1 MRDFSNYINRIKNS
15 LNELEENSN
24 LLKKARYNRRII
36 EELEEEIKIS
46 KKRRLETLELIDQ
59 AMRDIEKLTSKKNN

>member
-24 LLKKARYNRRII
+24 LLKKAKYNKRII
-36 EELEEEIKIS
+36 EELEEEIKLS
-46 KKRRLETLELIDQ
+46 KKRRLETIELIDQ
-59 AMRDIEKLTSKKNN
+59 VVKDIDKLTSKKND

>member
-24 LLKKARYNRRII
+24 LLKKARYNKRII

>member
-24 LLKKARYNRRII
+24 LLKKAKYNKRII
-36 EELEEEIKIS
+36 EELEEEIKLS
-46 KKRRLETLELIDQ
+46 KKRRLETIELIDQ
-59 AMRDIEKLTSKKNN
+59 VVKDIDKLTSKKNN

>member
-24 LLKKARYNRRII
+24 LLKKARYNKRII
-36 EELEEEIKIS
+36 EELEEEIKLS

-59 AMRDIEKLTSKKNN
+59 AMKDINKLTSKKNN

>member
-24 LLKKARYNRRII
+24 LLKKARYNKRII
-36 EELEEEIKIS
+36 EELEEEIKLS

-59 AMRDIEKLTSKKNN
+59 AMKDIDKLTSKKNN